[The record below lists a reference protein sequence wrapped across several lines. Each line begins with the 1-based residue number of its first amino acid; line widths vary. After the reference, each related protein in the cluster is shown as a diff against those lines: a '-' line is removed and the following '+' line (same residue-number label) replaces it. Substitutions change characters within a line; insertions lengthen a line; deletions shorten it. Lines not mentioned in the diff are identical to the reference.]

1 LLIQLATASIVSTTF
16 LVDTWTQT
24 SSPFLRIGLV
34 AAILPNSRP
43 KQLAACLQPG
53 VSIAAIALANQLNA
67 NYLRR
72 WVKVHRDQQTAA
84 TTAPGKMSHESAK
97 PPPSTTLVPITLRTP
112 EPESAANLQIEIRRP
127 ETTIHI
133 TWPVSQANACAQWL
147 REILP

>member
-1 LLIQLATASIVSTTF
+1 MDTNLITVPAHRPRRRH
-16 LVDTWTQT
+16 
-24 SSPFLRIGLV
+24 SPEFK
-34 AAILPNSRP
+34 AQAI
-43 KQLAACLQPG
+43 AACLQPG

-84 TTAPGKMSHESAK
+84 TIAPGKMSHESVK
-97 PPPSTTLVPITLRTP
+97 PPPSTTLVPITLRAP
-112 EPESAANLQIEIRRP
+112 ASESAANLQIEIRRP

-133 TWPVSQANACAQWL
+133 TWPVSQANACALWL

>member
-1 LLIQLATASIVSTTF
+1 MDTNLITVPAYRPRRRH
-16 LVDTWTQT
+16 
-24 SSPFLRIGLV
+24 SPEFK
-34 AAILPNSRP
+34 AQAI
-43 KQLAACLQPG
+43 AACLQPG

-97 PPPSTTLVPITLRTP
+97 PPPTTTLVPITLCTP
-112 EPESAANLQIEIRRP
+112 APESATNLQIEIRRL

>member
-1 LLIQLATASIVSTTF
+1 MDTNLITVPAYRPRRRH
-16 LVDTWTQT
+16 
-24 SSPFLRIGLV
+24 SPEFK
-34 AAILPNSRP
+34 AQAI
-43 KQLAACLQPG
+43 AACLQPG

-72 WVKVHRDQQTAA
+72 WVKAHRDQKA
-84 TTAPGKMSHESAK
+84 TTAPRKVAHESAK
-97 PPPSTTLVPITLRTP
+97 PLPSTTLVPITLCTP
-112 EPESAANLQIEIRRP
+112 APESAASLQIEIRRP

>member
-1 LLIQLATASIVSTTF
+1 MDTNLITVPAYRPRRRH
-16 LVDTWTQT
+16 
-24 SSPFLRIGLV
+24 SPEFKAQVI
-34 AAILPNSRP
+34 
-43 KQLAACLQPG
+43 AACLQPG

-72 WVKVHRDQQTAA
+72 WVKAHRDQQMAA
-84 TTAPGKMSHESAK
+84 TAVAGKMSHESAK

-112 EPESAANLQIEIRRP
+112 APESSANLQIEIRRP